1 MLNGIM
7 WEPSET
13 NFIKIGM
20 GSMGWN
26 SFTLVHQMWLS
37 LLQFAQNLCLYEN
50 FFKESND
57 EFNEY
62 VTYDLVANKDRQM
75 DW

>member
-1 MLNGIM
+1 
-7 WEPSET
+7 
-13 NFIKIGM
+13 
-20 GSMGWN
+20 
-26 SFTLVHQMWLS
+26 MWLP
-37 LLQFAQNLCLYEN
+37 LLQFAQNLCLYDN
-50 FFKESND
+50 FFKESYD